1 MADEVFAAVSSG
13 DVDQVRQLLED
24 SPANVNAIKK
34 INKVSYTPLMVAAE
48 QGDVDMVE
56 YLLSHKEIN
65 VNCPSSETKKT
76 PTPLMRAITKGHE
89 DIVRLLIQHPDL
101 DVNEVME
108 KNESAIQK
116 AAMHGRVTIVDLLW
130 DKVDLPSK
138 ERCLDAA
145 LNANKF
151 EVVALILEKGFECN
165 LKFRGHLLLEFVARY
180 LQQEAFVEMLLRDLP
195 FDIQDGFIVVRT
207 NHLFSWTTFLK
218 PTLIVDE
225 SVSKESIVEALL
237 NHKLFKNLDRESLA
251 RHLVYSKDEYGR
263 EAYFVATADMRDFLR
278 KQLYFANRY
287 EIIEGPPM
295 HASESAVIL
304 LAYDHGICTQVFHEY
319 ASTEGLNLDGF
330 INCNNLLG
338 RLSTDRR
345 ASDNEETVEQLWSNE
360 FDMLDTSNGGL
371 MSEDTFKIYCEKHF
385 GSKLKVALKFMRYQD
400 EYNREITIRKQ
411 LDAKFALGLLPS
423 LDESVFRE
431 HAVHLKVDDE
441 LSMGEYPFV
450 LVMPAADRSLEDVY
464 LKERRSPTYI
474 RFALEEVVLALQHL
488 HSKAIVHGDL
498 KKLNVLRVHNGF
510 KLIDFDASTF
520 EGKPM
525 GMKFSSGILPP
536 EMFYKLQ
543 NSSERAQYEQSCN
556 LDEWSK
562 LRPKHNF
569 VVRSF
574 RGEEKVPY
582 SFVEASPSVD
592 MWALGCMM
600 FQLWT
605 GIELVSTDVNQDV
618 VPDRIEIAAT
628 WTDEKM
634 KAYIEENIQCRVKR
648 DLLQHLLVVDPRQRI
663 SCQDVLNHPY
673 FTGTDT
679 VNSTRANEKKV
690 APQNVRF
697 DTAQFSGKAPTTFVI
712 LPFRVENRQAK
723 EVLLDF
729 SQFAARFAGFC
740 HQILANPTRR
750 TPREMI
756 DSFTLG
762 KPMYFYLVDEIER
775 KLAVNDFDAVY
786 PIEIPPNQHLLLSS
800 MLPFVQRGLKLV
812 LHEHS
817 NQSDALSA
825 IQEAHRLVESVP
837 PLTFDLLA
845 SLTTNPVH
853 DVQQLALDM
862 LEQFYCER
870 DPEDSFAG
878 LERVMTSER
887 TLAWTSKSHAHA
899 IRRRRTELLGK

>member
-195 FDIQDGFIVVRT
+195 FDIQDGFIV
-207 NHLFSWTTFLK
+207 

-304 LAYDHGICTQVFHEY
+304 LAYDHGICTQ
-319 ASTEGLNLDGF
+319 
-330 INCNNLLG
+330 
-338 RLSTDRR
+338 
-345 ASDNEETVEQLWSNE
+345 ETVEQLWSNE

-628 WTDEKM
+628 WTDEKL

-648 DLLQHLLVVDPRQRI
+648 DLLQHLLVVDPRQ
-663 SCQDVLNHPY
+663 
-673 FTGTDT
+673 
-679 VNSTRANEKKV
+679 
-690 APQNVRF
+690 
-697 DTAQFSGKAPTTFVI
+697 
-712 LPFRVENRQAK
+712 
-723 EVLLDF
+723 
-729 SQFAARFAGFC
+729 
-740 HQILANPTRR
+740 
-750 TPREMI
+750 
-756 DSFTLG
+756 
-762 KPMYFYLVDEIER
+762 
-775 KLAVNDFDAVY
+775 
-786 PIEIPPNQHLLLSS
+786 
-800 MLPFVQRGLKLV
+800 
-812 LHEHS
+812 
-817 NQSDALSA
+817 
-825 IQEAHRLVESVP
+825 
-837 PLTFDLLA
+837 
-845 SLTTNPVH
+845 
-853 DVQQLALDM
+853 
-862 LEQFYCER
+862 
-870 DPEDSFAG
+870 
-878 LERVMTSER
+878 
-887 TLAWTSKSHAHA
+887 
-899 IRRRRTELLGK
+899 